1 MPDLDKFFSP
11 RSLAFLG
18 ASADHGK
25 WGYRVL
31 SNIVSGGF
39 QGKIYP
45 INPKGGAILGIP
57 VFQSVSDVPEVPD
70 LAIIVV
76 PPPSMIDTI
85 RECVNKG
92 VKAGVVITAGF
103 AELGEVGSKL
113 QQEMVELARKGGMSL
128 IGPNCFGILSTPA
141 KLYSQMP
148 RIFPP
153 IGPIGVVSQSGNVGL
168 TISRR
173 AMAIDFGCSRVIST
187 GNEADLHAEDFVQYL
202 ASDEQTKVILS
213 YIEGFKDGRRFFE
226 IARQASREKP
236 IVMIKVGETEAGA
249 SAAKS
254 HTAALSGSDVIF
266 DAMCRQV
273 GIIRVHNLN
282 ELMNVGVGFICN
294 PLPKG
299 RRVGI
304 VTLGGGWGVLAADAC
319 AKLGLDVVKLSD
331 EILNELDSFLP
342 AWWSRNNPID
352 LVAGAMG
359 DEMLRVIEIL
369 ARWDKTDSIISLG
382 IPVPPIA
389 FAAYPKDEEERKQR
403 VQVVKDAFI
412 NAFQRIKEISEKYG
426 KPIITAAE
434 MPLPQGEHSLEQ
446 DIIRGVS
453 KLNMHSYTMPDE
465 AAMVLRAMVQYSE
478 YLQRLQVPECMKG
491 L

>member
-1 MPDLDKFFSP
+1 MPDFDKFFSP
-11 RSLAFLG
+11 NSITFLG
-18 ASADHGK
+18 ASSDYKK

-45 INPKGGAILGIP
+45 INPKGGEILGIP

-148 RIFPP
+148 RVFPP
-153 IGPIGVVSQSGNVGL
+153 AGSIGVISQSGNVGL

-173 AMAIDFGCSRVIST
+173 VMALDFGCSRVIST
-187 GNEADLHAEDFVQYL
+187 GNEADLHSADFIKYL
-202 ASDEQTKVILS
+202 AGDEQTKVILG
-213 YIEGFKDGRRFFE
+213 YIEGIKDGRGFFE
-226 IARQASREKP
+226 IARQASRKKP
-236 IVMIKVGETEAGA
+236 IVMLKVGETEAGA

-266 DAMCRQV
+266 NALCRQT
-273 GIIRVHNLN
+273 GIIRVHNLH
-282 ELMNVGVGFICN
+282 ELMNVGLGFLCQ

-299 RRVGI
+299 RKVGI
-304 VTLGGGWGVLAADAC
+304 VTLGGGWGALAADAC
-319 AKLGLDVVKLSD
+319 AKLGLEVVKLSD
-331 EILNELDSFLP
+331 EMLNELDSFLP

-382 IPVPPIA
+382 IQVPPIA
-389 FAAYPKDEEERKQR
+389 FAAYPKEEEERKQSI
-403 VQVVKDAFI
+403 QVVKDAFI

-453 KLNMHSYTMPDE
+453 KLNMRNYTMPDE

-478 YLQRLQVPECMKG
+478 YLR
-491 L
+491 